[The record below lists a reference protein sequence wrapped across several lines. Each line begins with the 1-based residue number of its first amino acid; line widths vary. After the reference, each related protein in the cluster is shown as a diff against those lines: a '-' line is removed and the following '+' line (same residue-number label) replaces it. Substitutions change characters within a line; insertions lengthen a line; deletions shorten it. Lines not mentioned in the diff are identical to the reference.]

1 MQWFRCAIS
10 PTQPPQKAKNASSWA
25 GWYGLDFQAFK
36 CADAFDCVRLARETR
51 HLAIPQLYDKAR
63 FDRVIKKKA
72 KLIVCLAKLEAAP
85 WPQLT
90 WDPKRNDEHRSA
102 ARCAGGYAAVRC

>member
-36 CADAFDCVRLARETR
+36 CADAFDCVRLGTSACER
-51 HLAIPQLYDKAR
+51 HAL
-63 FDRVIKKKA
+63 
-72 KLIVCLAKLEAAP
+72 
-85 WPQLT
+85 
-90 WDPKRNDEHRSA
+90 RSA
-102 ARCAGGYAAVRC
+102 LFNSDD